1 MNSSRNG
8 SSGNEAAAEEVIL
21 VVDDDSANLTIL
33 ATLLS
38 EIGYRVYSA
47 VNGAAALE
55 LLQLVRPDLILL
67 DIRMPE
73 MDGFEVCRRVKAD
86 ERTHDIPV
94 IFISA
99 GSELFDKVAAFD
111 AGGVDYITK
120 PFQFEEVVVRVG
132 THIGLRSMQRKLEA
146 QNAMLQ
152 SEITERKH
160 AEEALRK
167 ARDQLELRVE
177 ERTSEL
183 RTVNRQLE
191 CEIVEHKRVAE
202 ELRMHREHLEELVRQ
217 RTAELIDSEEKY
229 RTIVENVPL
238 VVYRMD
244 SNGVIL
250 FVNHFV
256 EEIFGYSPEE
266 LYVRPELWHEKVHDE
281 DRACVEGLRD
291 KSFRE
296 GREFVAEY
304 RIRHKNGQVVY
315 VADHAIPFE
324 STEGVINSVDGIIMD
339 MTCKRKIQEKLIRAE
354 ELKTIGEVS
363 ARLAHEIRN
372 PLVSAG
378 GFARRLLASMGQDD
392 PNRAKVEIIV
402 QEVSRLETILRMILT
417 YIQPIEFHMT
427 RMNPNQPVERALEA
441 MAVEIK
447 ERNILVELHPDRDV
461 PEVFADGFQMELA
474 VKALVKKAL
483 RQMAEGTNLHV
494 RTSREGDS
502 FRLVMRYPVQNITAD
517 DVKHFFY
524 PFAVSRLQYD
534 TMDLPMSKII
544 VDKHGGAI
552 DVKIEESGNFVIS
565 ILLPALAAA

>member
-8 SSGNEAAAEEVIL
+8 SSGNEATKEIIL
-21 VVDDDSANLTIL
+21 VVDDDSANLAL
-33 ATLLS
+33 LVTLLS

-47 VNGAAALE
+47 MNGMAALE

-67 DIRMPE
+67 DIKMPE

-99 GSELFDKVAAFD
+99 GSGLFDKVAAFD

-132 THIGLRSMQRKLEA
+132 THIELRSMQRKLEA
-146 QNAMLQ
+146 RNAMLQ
-152 SEITERKH
+152 NEIAERKH

-183 RTVNRQLE
+183 RMVNRQLE

-217 RTAELIDSEEKY
+217 RTAEFIDSEEKH

-244 SNGVIL
+244 LNGGIL

-256 EEIFGYSPEE
+256 EEIFGYGPAE
-266 LYVRPELWHEKVHDE
+266 LYGRPELWHEKVHDE
-281 DRACVEGLRD
+281 DRACVEGLRE

-296 GREFVAEY
+296 GKEFVAEY
-304 RIRHKNGQVVY
+304 RVRHKNGQVVY

-324 STEGVINSVDGIIMD
+324 STDGVINSVDGIIMD
-339 MTCKRKIQEKLIRAE
+339 MTGRRKTQEKLIRAE
-354 ELKTIGEVS
+354 ELKTLGEVS

-417 YIQPIEFHMT
+417 YIQPIELHMT

-441 MAVEIK
+441 MAMEIK
-447 ERNILVELHPDRDV
+447 ERNILVDLHLDRDV
-461 PEVFADGFQMELA
+461 PEVFADEFQTELA

-483 RQMAEGTNLHV
+483 SQMTRGTNLHV
-494 RTSREGDS
+494 STSREGDL
-502 FRLVMRYPVQNITAD
+502 FRLAMRYSVQNITPD

-524 PFAVSRLQYD
+524 PFATSRVQHD
-534 TMDLPMSKII
+534 NVDLPMSKIV

-552 DVKIEESGNFVIS
+552 DVRLEESGDFLIS
-565 ILLPALAAA
+565 ISLPALTAG